1 MGKSI
6 TGFETITLQ
15 VADLGRSL
23 LFYTNFLG
31 LEFSDRSQRSASALV
46 GGVRLLLH
54 EDFDPSLK
62 GERRGAGVGVH
73 FSVKDVDA
81 LHRDLQK
88 RGLMVDLPETHP
100 WGREFSLKDPDGY
113 EIEFISPAK

>member
-1 MGKSI
+1 MSKSI

-31 LEFSDRSQRSASALV
+31 LEFSERSQKSASALV

-62 GERRGAGVGVH
+62 GERRGAGIGIH

-81 LHRDLQK
+81 LHRELQK

>member
-1 MGKSI
+1 MGTSI

-15 VADLGRSL
+15 VSDLGRSL

-31 LEFSDRSQRSASALV
+31 IEFPERSQKSASAVV

-54 EDFDPSLK
+54 EDFDPTLK
-62 GERRGAGVGVH
+62 GGRRGAGVGIH
-73 FSVKDVDA
+73 FSVRDVDA

-88 RGLMVDLPETHP
+88 RGLMVDLPESHP
-100 WGREFSLKDPDGY
+100 WGREFSVKDPDGY